1 MPSFLR
7 ISPRIKVF
15 SKAKYCYRTPMNA
28 TIKTPRI
35 KICGLTR
42 PEDVEAAIL
51 CGASYLGFIVEAKSA
66 RKLSVAQA
74 AKLSLPAKASAK
86 TVAVTVN
93 VDDAVLEAIAAQ
105 MQPDYI
111 QCHGDESVDRVA
123 EIARR
128 FKVKTIKAIAVSTP
142 ADMILA
148 EQYAGVADF
157 ILYDAKPPK
166 GEDVRGGHGLSF
178 DWNILTTS
186 PLPKIW
192 ALAGGLTPDSA
203 REAITRTKAP
213 ILDVSSGVEASAG
226 IKDALKIQAFMEAIN
241 HG

>member
-1 MPSFLR
+1 MTP
-7 ISPRIKVF
+7 KV
-15 SKAKYCYRTPMNA
+15 
-28 TIKTPRI
+28 

-42 PEDVEAAIL
+42 PEDVEAAIIY
-51 CGASYLGFIVEAKSA
+51 GASFLGFIVEAKSA

-74 AKLSLPAKASAK
+74 AKLSLPAKASAE

-93 VDDAVLEAIAAQ
+93 ADNATIGAITTY

-128 FKVKTIKAIAVSTP
+128 FEIKTIKAIAVSTP

-157 ILYDAKPPK
+157 MLYDAKPPK
-166 GEDVRGGHGLSF
+166 NPGGGETVRGGHGLSF
-178 DWNILTTS
+178 DWNILTQS

-192 ALAGGLTPDSA
+192 ALAGGLTPENA
-203 REAITRTKAP
+203 AEALSRTKAP
-213 ILDVSSGVEASAG
+213 ILDVSSGVEASPG
-226 IKDALKIQAFMEAIN
+226 IKDLEKIKSFMANI
-241 HG
+241 